1 MDHPVFLA
9 RSPTPSQLFSPRVT
23 LSESRVVTQPWQQQ
37 PPAVATSAMQQQ
49 QVSMTLDMGCNNLLQ
64 IWHWWSNWM
73 FKRKLKYYLWY
84 KILMDQP
91 KRGSWVAHGPLNNN
105 WLYPIPRHPPPSRPR
120 HSHLQWEPPQP
131 RCRWGRR
138 TCINWSHVVSHGYQL
153 PGHIVG
159 WGGAGDHA
167 VHLLVQQEVILLREQ
182 QSGMPDIFTI
192 VFGSISSKCEVLQ
205 GDTSDCLKPPV
216 DIKTKVSSQYTERSG
231 LLFTRFWR

>member
-1 MDHPVFLA
+1 MGGRRAVEGNSKPCKPFGPTQYTLQLQLVVSYQQEAVLCHMDHPVFLA

-91 KRGSWVAHGPLNNN
+91 KRGS
-105 WLYPIPRHPPPSRPR
+105 
-120 HSHLQWEPPQP
+120 
-131 RCRWGRR
+131 
-138 TCINWSHVVSHGYQL
+138 
-153 PGHIVG
+153 
-159 WGGAGDHA
+159 
-167 VHLLVQQEVILLREQ
+167 
-182 QSGMPDIFTI
+182 
-192 VFGSISSKCEVLQ
+192 
-205 GDTSDCLKPPV
+205 
-216 DIKTKVSSQYTERSG
+216 
-231 LLFTRFWR
+231 